1 MIERIALLNWPNCQ
15 CFSFLVVYKIMVLR
29 CLPWDEIQCIYK
41 QAGFQMLSHRAKLTY
56 PWGCELPALQSGKAE
71 QKLVPKRRKIK
82 EGAVLHMSVPSSKLT
97 GQIES
102 LFLPEGME
110 RAQECVIPM
119 EWPPHGRKYQK
130 REEVS
135 PRNYLIG
142 LMWDENKFVICL
154 LAFSVVDEKFD
165 ASLILIIL
173 SMTYFI
179 LLPYL
184 FQEDFIFS
192 LALVF
197 WNSKKVCP
205 GVGLYFSFTLLRI
218 LFALK
223 FWN

>member
-1 MIERIALLNWPNCQ
+1 MKYSVSASKQVSKCWIIELSWLILEDESCLLYNLERQSRI
-15 CFSFLVVYKIMVLR
+15 M
-29 CLPWDEIQCIYK
+29 LPVGSWFPREGKFKKELYYTCPIP
-41 QAGFQMLSHRAKLTY
+41 SAKF
-56 PWGCELPALQSGKAE
+56 
-71 QKLVPKRRKIK
+71 
-82 EGAVLHMSVPSSKLT
+82 T
-97 GQIES
+97 GQIKS
-102 LFLPEGME
+102 LFRPEGME

-130 REEVS
+130 WEEVS
-135 PRNYLIG
+135 PHSYLIG
-142 LMWDENKFVICL
+142 LCERKTKWVICL

-165 ASLILIIL
+165 ASLILVIL
-173 SMTYFI
+173 STTYSI

-218 LFALK
+218 LFTLK